1 MGYQMGDKQF
11 LQEFNWE
18 QRVGQLSSPNE
29 EDQLFGAAAIHRA
42 LSLDNSGTIAL
53 GLWKSGAVP
62 LLLDILASSAD
73 EQLLIEA
80 SRALA
85 TIAAGSRRQTLQLA
99 KAGFVDSLAEI
110 TKEQIESSEPNLD
123 LIRNATRAM
132 SNLCKNQPPPR
143 MEVILPMVN
152 VCMQLLQQKDD
163 SVACEACWCLSH
175 VSMSEEGADLI
186 SNRAT
191 CQTLVQ
197 LFGRSENGQ
206 EPALRCIGNLL
217 SRSNEQTQMIL
228 DEKFLQ
234 VATKHLQDG
243 VSDSVGREIC
253 WALSNIAGGT
263 ANQVQMM
270 FDEEGLLPS
279 LFRCLR
285 DGSHK
290 IRTEAIW
297 VFSNLTADGGTPE
310 QCCRLADL
318 GLIQQFDELL
328 TDLDDDQLVDVLLEG
343 ILNIIVKGRKAQD
356 YRNYFPLLE
365 QTFFSKL
372 ADHPSAS
379 VRDKVKQISE
389 IGSSAS
395 RTKSA
400 YNNN

>member
-1 MGYQMGDKQF
+1 
-11 LQEFNWE
+11 
-18 QRVGQLSSPNE
+18 
-29 EDQLFGAAAIHRA
+29 
-42 LSLDNSGTIAL
+42 
-53 GLWKSGAVP
+53 
-62 LLLDILASSAD
+62 LLDILASSAD

-99 KAGFVDSLAEI
+99 KAGFVDRAVNLIGPSVLIEMQTQIIWALGNIGGESRDHRNELLGVPGFVDSLAEI

-285 DGSHK
+285 DGSHT